1 MIQAYTNDETYL
13 VRDQYCFKCH
23 EPLPIPGD
31 DIDADD
37 FFIQWDTLNYS
48 AFEGLPQFIRDS
60 FEVRALSKLLC
71 NEQFKDSVRK
81 SVHYYHGVIGNDGV
95 RSP

>member
-1 MIQAYTNDETYL
+1 VIQAYTNDETIL

-37 FFIQWDTLNYS
+37 FFVQWDTLT
-48 AFEGLPQFIRDS
+48 
-60 FEVRALSKLLC
+60 
-71 NEQFKDSVRK
+71 
-81 SVHYYHGVIGNDGV
+81 H
-95 RSP
+95 